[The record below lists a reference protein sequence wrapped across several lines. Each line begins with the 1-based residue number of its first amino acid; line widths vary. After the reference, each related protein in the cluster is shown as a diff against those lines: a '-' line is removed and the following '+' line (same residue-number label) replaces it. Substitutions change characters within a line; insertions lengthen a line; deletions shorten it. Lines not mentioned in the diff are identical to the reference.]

1 MLQARARRIGGAR
14 NLGGG
19 SLCIAYPPMGDHRFE
34 IGELPRSAGTGHR
47 WTRVRSNW
55 RGQNSVSKASA
66 SEAKRER
73 ELANIELA
81 NLRPQK
87 RVRSDILGRYVSPKP
102 WLVAALLLWVTRYWS
117 VIDQEPQTRSVD

>member
-1 MLQARARRIGGAR
+1 
-14 NLGGG
+14 
-19 SLCIAYPPMGDHRFE
+19 MGDHRFE